1 MARKINKINSLLV
14 PGVLGIGGLVG
25 MVGSVHANTLG
36 PVSATGTVSS
46 TLTDWSGN
54 LTFPQFNPALGT
66 LTNVSLTFNSAMTT
80 NLKVT
85 NTGNSSSSG
94 LADTKLELS
103 ITDASGVLPGGT
115 YLGPA
120 IGYSGEELNYTNSP
134 DYTYTNLAAG
144 GNISSGTLTG
154 NGTYTGS
161 FGNASLLS
169 EFTGGG
175 SVVLPASTF
184 TTTTITNTGGNTNAN
199 QVTDA
204 GLTGTV
210 TYTYNPTVPEPATM
224 SLLVLGGTAA
234 LLQRRRRP
242 TGKMS
247 ETLTATE

>member
-25 MVGSVHANTLG
+25 VVGSVHANTLG
-36 PVSATGTVSS
+36 PISATGTVPVQK
-46 TLTDWSGN
+46 TDWGGN
-54 LTFPQFNPALGT
+54 LTFPQFNPALGN
-66 LTNVSLTFNSAMTT
+66 LTNVSLTFNSSMSG
-80 NLKVT
+80 NLTVT
-85 NTGNSSSSG
+85 NTGNTSSSG

-120 IGYSGEELNYTNSP
+120 IGYSGNELTYTNTP
-134 DYTYTNLAAG
+134 DYTYINLGAGNSTG
-144 GNISSGTLTG
+144 GNVSG
-154 NGTYTGS
+154 NGTYTNS

-169 EFTGGG
+169 EFTGVG

-184 TTTTITNTGGNTNAN
+184 TTTTITNTGGNTNAS
-199 QVTDA
+199 QYTIA